1 MQLAASDEGT
11 ARWWPAVRRIDVV
24 GLVLLLVLIG
34 WVWWASEQQGADA
47 GPLVWLLAGIGL
59 VAVVARW
66 ATFFHATIPPALLAL
81 GIAIYAITTGDD
93 LPHRLG
99 PGGGSVEAAGAVF
112 ATATG
117 AAAMVTLRVAPFWPR
132 LAFGLLTVSLFS
144 LTLITGS
151 LIANAV
157 AGAVLFATVAFLGMG
172 MKEPR
177 WVVVWP
183 ALVAVLLLL
192 GSISYALLVPVGDE
206 GLLRPAPELHARW
219 STAVDVAS
227 DAPLYGV
234 GRGEV
239 GREAIDDAPVDGP
252 GWARHEPL
260 QVAAETGVIGGV
272 LLLTLLG
279 WALAWMAQPGWRRG
293 SSIAGAVLAGSII
306 HACFVPIWHVPVVPL
321 TLAALVGM
329 ASMRGGVASWRLAGL
344 WEHLVEAEEVPPE
357 DQSRWPTETR
367 EVDEDTVVADEPHTA
382 GAADATRATG
392 ATDAGDAGDDGD
404 PPGGPEA
411 R

>member
-1 MQLAASDEGT
+1 VGVETATVVGGT
-11 ARWWPAVRRIDVV
+11 PRWWPVVRRVDVV
-24 GLVLLLVLIG
+24 GLVLLLLLVG
-34 WVWWASEQQGADA
+34 WVWWASAQQEADA

-59 VAVVARW
+59 VAILARW

-99 PGGGSVEAAGAVF
+99 PGGGSVEAAGALF

-117 AAAMVTLRVAPFWPR
+117 AAAMVTLRLAPFWPR

-151 LIANAV
+151 LIATAF
-157 AGAVLFATVAFLGMG
+157 AGVVLLATVAFLGMG

-192 GSISYALLVPVGDE
+192 GSISYALLVPVGEE
-206 GLLRPAPELHARW
+206 GLLRPAPDLHERW

-239 GREAIDDAPVDGP
+239 GRAAIDLADQP

-260 QVAAETGVIGGV
+260 QLAAETGVIGGV

-279 WALAWMAQPGWRRG
+279 WALVWMAQPGWRRG
-293 SSIAGAVLAGSII
+293 SSIAGAVLAGSIV

-321 TLAALVGM
+321 TLAALAGM
-329 ASMRGGVASWRLAGL
+329 ASLRGGAASWRLAGL
-344 WEHLVEAEEVPPE
+344 WEHLVEAEEIPPE

-367 EVDEDTVVADEPHTA
+367 EVDEATLVADAHHASGT
-382 GAADATRATG
+382 ADATRVPDPADP
-392 ATDAGDAGDDGD
+392 ADGS
-404 PPGGPEA
+404 ET

>member
-1 MQLAASDEGT
+1 VESVSVDRRT
-11 ARWWPAVRRIDVV
+11 ARWWPAVRGVDVV
-24 GLVLLLVLIG
+24 GLVLLVLLIA
-34 WVWWASEQQGADA
+34 WAWWASEQQGADA
-47 GPLVWLLAGIGL
+47 GPLVWLLIGVGL
-59 VAVVARW
+59 AAALARW
-66 ATFFHATIPPALLAL
+66 ATYFHATLPPALLAV
-81 GIAIYAITTGDD
+81 GIAVYAITTGDD

-99 PGGGSVEAAGAVF
+99 PGGGSVEAAGALF

-117 AAAMVTLRVAPFWPR
+117 AAAMVTLRLAPFWAR

-144 LTLITGS
+144 LTLVTGS
-151 LIANAV
+151 LLAAVV
-157 AGAVLFATVAFLGMG
+157 AGVVLLATVAFLGVG

-183 ALVAVLLLL
+183 ALIAVLILL

-206 GLLRPAPELHARW
+206 GLLRPAPDLHERW

-227 DAPLYGV
+227 AAPLYGV

-239 GREAIDDAPVDGP
+239 GRQAVDLGDQP

-260 QVAAETGVIGGV
+260 QLTAETGVIGGV

-279 WALAWMAQPGWRRG
+279 WALVWMAQPGWRRG
-293 SSIAGAVLAGSII
+293 SSIAGAVLAGSIV
-306 HACFVPIWHVPVVPL
+306 HACFVPIWHVPVVPV

-344 WEHLVEAEEVPPE
+344 WEHLVEAEELPPE
-357 DQSRWPTETR
+357 DRSRWPTETR
-367 EVDEDTVVADEPHTA
+367 EVDEATVVADAPD
-382 GAADATRATG
+382 AADADDEPSTADDPETR
-392 ATDAGDAGDDGD
+392 
-404 PPGGPEA
+404 
-411 R
+411 

>member
-1 MQLAASDEGT
+1 VQSVSVDRRT
-11 ARWWPAVRRIDVV
+11 ARWWPAVRRVDVV
-24 GLVLLLVLIG
+24 GLVLFVLLIA
-34 WVWWASEQQGADA
+34 WVWWASQQRGADA
-47 GPLVWLLAGIGL
+47 GPLVLLL
-59 VAVVARW
+59 VAVALTAVVSRW
-66 ATFFHATIPPALLAL
+66 VTFFHATLPPALLAL
-81 GIAIYAITTGDD
+81 GIAVYAITTGDD

-99 PGGGSVEAAGAVF
+99 PGGGSVEAAGALF

-117 AAAMVTLRVAPFWPR
+117 AAAMVTLRLAPFWPR
-132 LAFGLLTVSLFS
+132 LAFGLLTASLFS
-144 LTLITGS
+144 LTLVTGS
-151 LIANAV
+151 SIATVV
-157 AGAVLFATVAFLGMG
+157 AGVVLLATVAFLGMG

-183 ALVAVLLLL
+183 AMVAVLLLL
-192 GSISYALLVPVGDE
+192 GSISYALLVPVGEE
-206 GLLRPAPELHARW
+206 GLLRPAPDLHERW

-239 GREAIDDAPVDGP
+239 GREAVDLADQP

-260 QVAAETGVIGGV
+260 QLAAETGVIGGV
-272 LLLTLLG
+272 LLVTLLG
-279 WALAWMAQPGWRRG
+279 WALVWMSQPGWRRG
-293 SSIAGAVLAGSII
+293 SSIAGAVLAGSIV

-329 ASMRGGVASWRLAGL
+329 ASMRGGAASWRLAGL

-367 EVDEDTVVADEPHTA
+367 DVDERTVIADEPRT
-382 GAADATRATG
+382 
-392 ATDAGDAGDDGD
+392 TDAGD
-404 PPGGPEA
+404 PPGGTET

>member
-1 MQLAASDEGT
+1 VESATVDRRT
-11 ARWWPAVRRIDVV
+11 ARWWPVVRRVDVV
-24 GLVLLLVLIG
+24 GLVLLVVLIG

-47 GPLVWLLAGIGL
+47 GPLVWLLVGIGL
-59 VAVVARW
+59 VAALARW
-66 ATFFHATIPPALLAL
+66 ATFFHATIPPALLAV

-99 PGGGSVEAAGAVF
+99 PGGGSVEAAGALF

-117 AAAMVTLRVAPFWPR
+117 AAAMVTLRLAPFWPR

-144 LTLITGS
+144 LTLVTGS
-151 LIANAV
+151 LIATAV
-157 AGAVLFATVAFLGMG
+157 AGVVLFATVAFLGLG

-183 ALVAVLLLL
+183 ALVAVLILL
-192 GSISYALLVPVGDE
+192 GSISYALLVPVGEE
-206 GLLRPAPELHARW
+206 GLLRPAPDLHERW

-234 GRGEV
+234 GRGET
-239 GREAIDDAPVDGP
+239 GREAADLADQP

-260 QVAAETGVIGGV
+260 QLAAETGVIGGV
-272 LLLTLLG
+272 LLLALLG
-279 WALAWMAQPGWRRG
+279 WALVWMAQPGWRRG
-293 SSIAGAVLAGSII
+293 SSIAGAVLAGSIV

-321 TLAALVGM
+321 TLAALIGM
-329 ASMRGGVASWRLAGL
+329 ASMRGGAASWRLAGL
-344 WEHLVEAEEVPPE
+344 WEHLVEAEEIPPA

-367 EVDEDTVVADEPHTA
+367 EVDEATVVADAAGEADEPDTA
-382 GAADATRATG
+382 DEPETR
-392 ATDAGDAGDDGD
+392 
-404 PPGGPEA
+404 
-411 R
+411 

>member
-1 MQLAASDEGT
+1 VEPTVTDGDT
-11 ARWWPAVRRIDVV
+11 RRWWPAVRRVDVV
-24 GLVLLLVLIG
+24 GLVVLVLLIA

-47 GPLVWLLAGIGL
+47 GPLLWLLAGIGL
-59 VAVVARW
+59 VAILARW

-99 PGGGSVEAAGAVF
+99 PGDGSVEVAGALF

-117 AAAMVTLRVAPFWPR
+117 AAAMVTLRLAPFWPR

-144 LTLITGS
+144 LTLVTGS
-151 LIANAV
+151 LIATVV
-157 AGAVLFATVAFLGMG
+157 AGVVLLATVAFLGMG

-183 ALVAVLLLL
+183 ALIAVLILL
-192 GSISYALLVPVGDE
+192 GSSSYALLVPVGDE
-206 GLLRPAPELHARW
+206 GLLRPAPDLHERW

-227 DAPLYGV
+227 DASLYGV
-234 GRGEV
+234 GRGEI
-239 GREAIDDAPVDGP
+239 GREAIDLADQA

-260 QVAAETGVIGGV
+260 QLAAETGVIGGV

-279 WALAWMAQPGWRRG
+279 WALVWMSQPGWRRG
-293 SSIAGAVLAGSII
+293 SSIAGAVLAGSIV

-329 ASMRGGVASWRLAGL
+329 ASMRGGAASWRLAGL

-367 EVDEDTVVADEPHTA
+367 EVDESTVVTDDTDEANDTE
-382 GAADATRATG
+382 R
-392 ATDAGDAGDDGD
+392 
-404 PPGGPEA
+404 